1 MGSIRLFSELPV
13 ESSVARSLLAN
24 TFLHFADTDH
34 MRVITQQLVRM
45 LTLVLVAGLA
55 SACLVRYAPGSLV
68 DERELNQR
76 ASEATLAALR
86 EQKAR
91 QRDVGVNFIR
101 YLQGLAHGDLGFS
114 ESNHSSVSA
123 LLADRAPRT
132 LRDLSFG
139 LALAWPVGLG
149 CAVAVACF
157 PLIGSL
163 DVAML
168 AVATLILSLPVALI
182 AYFCLLAGQASGLVL
197 AIALAPKV
205 FQYSRGVLT
214 SVYAAPHVERARSHG
229 VSESAIMRRHILP
242 SAGSQ
247 LIALAA
253 ASISLAIGAAIP
265 IEAICDVPGLGR
277 LAWQA
282 AMARDLPLLI
292 NMTMLVTLATTTAM
306 ALSEVFHAQRGEFD
320 LGGGV

>member
-1 MGSIRLFSELPV
+1 
-13 ESSVARSLLAN
+13 
-24 TFLHFADTDH
+24 
-34 MRVITQQLVRM
+34 MRIVSQQLARM
-45 LTLVLVAGLA
+45 LTLVLISGLA

-68 DERELNQR
+68 DERELNQHAR
-76 ASEATLAALR
+76 EETLVALR
-86 EQKAR
+86 EQKA
-91 QRDVGVNFIR
+91 QQSNFGVNFVR
-101 YLQGLAHGDLGFS
+101 YLQGLARGDLGFS

-139 LALAWPVGLG
+139 LALAWLVGLG
-149 CAVAVACF
+149 CAMLLVRF
-157 PLIGSL
+157 PLIWSL
-163 DVAML
+163 DVALL
-168 AVATLILSLPVALI
+168 AVATLILSLPLALI
-182 AYFCLLAGQASGLVL
+182 AYFCLLAGQASRLVL
-197 AIALAPKV
+197 AIALAPKI

-214 SVYAAPHVERARSHG
+214 SVYAAPHVEMARSRG
-229 VSESAIMRRHILP
+229 VSEAVIVRAHVLP
-242 SAGSQ
+242 AAASQ

-282 AMARDLPLLI
+282 ATARDLPLLI
-292 NMTMLVTLATTTAM
+292 NVTMLVTLATTTAM
-306 ALSEVFHAQRGEFD
+306 AVSEIVHAQRGEFD